1 MKNIKMINL
10 AHKTDSLRTDL
21 LVIAMILIAGLKY
34 TFGLENVLDI
44 NLYDESSYLY
54 QGVTLMSAGLP
65 SAESAPLYAIWYF
78 FISLFEPNRISLYYL
93 NFKLMTILPPVLV
106 YTLLRRNRV
115 SVLTS
120 FIISWSLLL
129 LRANAYT
136 GIKVSHFALIVIL
149 SIFILVSY
157 TRSHLW
163 ASFFASIGA
172 LIVSY
177 VRPEYFLAYML
188 SLLLFILAIVLYYRK
203 QKRLPLTSLSVY
215 ALISIL
221 LLGVFGS
228 PLSGSRSMVAFGQ
241 HFSLHWVSWT
251 GSDINPWTNWQT
263 IVSQNFGSASNI
275 WVAFVNNPSA
285 FLKHVTYNLWEFI
298 KYFST
303 QILPSFFPRDIF
315 SKCVVALSF
324 IGLCVANIANIRKNF
339 LEHRNLLI
347 LIGLFLLPGLVSV
360 VVIYPRAHHILLLG
374 VLTIVL
380 MAILLDSHPLE
391 QKASE
396 SQAIQVS
403 HKQLLLLGSL
413 MIALTPY
420 FSGQVNTKRPNLNT
434 IRFIQSLRI
443 EEPVNLL
450 EAEGGF
456 HYYLDDN
463 FHRVAE
469 YEKNT
474 DFDRFLQKKNINMI
488 VVTEV
493 LLEDTR
499 FRDDTNWRDFLAD
512 YPTFGYVQM
521 DIPHTDRK
529 LFIRIDILQR

>member
-1 MKNIKMINL
+1 
-10 AHKTDSLRTDL
+10 
-21 LVIAMILIAGLKY
+21 
-34 TFGLENVLDI
+34 
-44 NLYDESSYLY
+44 
-54 QGVTLMSAGLP
+54 
-65 SAESAPLYAIWYF
+65 
-78 FISLFEPNRISLYYL
+78 
-93 NFKLMTILPPVLV
+93 
-106 YTLLRRNRV
+106 
-115 SVLTS
+115 
-120 FIISWSLLL
+120 
-129 LRANAYT
+129 
-136 GIKVSHFALIVIL
+136 
-149 SIFILVSY
+149 
-157 TRSHLW
+157 
-163 ASFFASIGA
+163 
-172 LIVSY
+172 
-177 VRPEYFLAYML
+177 
-188 SLLLFILAIVLYYRK
+188 
-203 QKRLPLTSLSVY
+203 
-215 ALISIL
+215 
-221 LLGVFGS
+221 
-228 PLSGSRSMVAFGQ
+228 
-241 HFSLHWVSWT
+241 
-251 GSDINPWTNWQT
+251 
-263 IVSQNFGSASNI
+263 
-275 WVAFVNNPSA
+275 
-285 FLKHVTYNLWEFI
+285 
-298 KYFST
+298 
-303 QILPSFFPRDIF
+303 
-315 SKCVVALSF
+315 VVALSF
-324 IGLCVANIANIRKNF
+324 IGLCVANITNIRKNF

-420 FSGQVNTKRPNLNT
+420 FSGQVNTKQPNLNT

-474 DFDRFLQKKNINMI
+474 NFDRFLQKKNINMI